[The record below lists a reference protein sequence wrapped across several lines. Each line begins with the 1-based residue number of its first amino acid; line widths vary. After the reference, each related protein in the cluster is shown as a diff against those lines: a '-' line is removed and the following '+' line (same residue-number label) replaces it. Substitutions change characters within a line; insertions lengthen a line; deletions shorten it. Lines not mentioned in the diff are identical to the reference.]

1 MSQPDTELATDLG
14 EDTLDTI
21 AEIMGGDDTPEQE
34 DLPDGDDAPEGDEP
48 ESDDKRDQDD
58 DPEPEGDDDDPE
70 VEWTTN
76 SGKTYRVKQSE
87 LRDGYMRQDDYQ
99 RKTATLAEQRRA
111 VEAAQQ
117 QIQQERQQAA
127 TQLDVLIDG
136 LYRQLVGD
144 QQQLAKLIEEDPQ
157 EYLRQQAAMNQRAAQ
172 LQQAMQQRQALQVR
186 QSEAEQAKQREWR
199 KAEREKLLEKLPHWA
214 DEKKAQPEQQEIAE
228 YLSEVGYTVDELNEL
243 VDHRA
248 LLVARDAA
256 KYRQMQRAKEKR
268 SREVTRK
275 PIRPGAAGAAN
286 TNTKAQR
293 AAESLRRNP
302 DSLDALASLVGAQ
315 GD

>member
-21 AEIMGGDDTPEQE
+21 AESMGD
-34 DLPDGDDAPEGDEP
+34 DDAPDDDLPEDEPEGDDEP
-48 ESDDKRDQDD
+48 ESDDERDQDD
-58 DPEPEGDDDDPE
+58 DPEAGGDDDDPE

-76 SGKTYRVKQSE
+76 TGKTYRVKQSE

-99 RKTATLAEQRRA
+99 RKTAAVAEQRRV
-111 VEAAQQ
+111 VEAAQA

-127 TQLDVLIDG
+127 TQLDVMIQG

-144 QQQLAKLIEEDPQ
+144 QQSLQKLIDEDPQ
-157 EYLRQQAAMNQRAAQ
+157 EYLRQQSAMNQRAQ
-172 LQQAMQQRQALQVR
+172 LLQQAMAERQALQGR

-199 KAEREKLLEKLPHWA
+199 QAEREKLLDKLPHWR
-214 DEKKAQPEQQEIAE
+214 DEQKAAPEQQEIAE
-228 YLSEVGYTVDELNEL
+228 YLGELGYTADELNEL